1 MIANLIISAVV
12 AASVSTPEVVY
23 NVESEGKKVTNI
35 EMYSVTDGKYL
46 NRLCKIDFSYDEEG
60 DVIDKKTYVWDVKNS
75 EYVLKQTETFR
86 IKYLAEQ
93 YYFFYRRLFPIQL

>member
-75 EYVLKQTETFR
+75 EYVLKQTETF
-86 IKYLAEQ
+86 KGDKTKCDKLSS
-93 YYFFYRRLFPIQL
+93 FV

>member
-46 NRLCKIDFSYDEEG
+46 NRLCKIDFSYDEDG
-60 DVIDKKTYVWDVKNS
+60 DVIDLNS
-75 EYVLKQTETFR
+75 ATL
-86 IKYLAEQ
+86 
-93 YYFFYRRLFPIQL
+93 

>member
-46 NRLCKIDFSYDEEG
+46 NRLCKIDFSYDEDEER
-60 DVIDKKTYVWDVKNS
+60 DED
-75 EYVLKQTETFR
+75 
-86 IKYLAEQ
+86 EQ
-93 YYFFYRRLFPIQL
+93 

>member
-46 NRLCKIDFSYDEEG
+46 NRLCKIDFSYDEDG
-60 DVIDKKTYVWDVKNS
+60 DVIDKKTYEEFYK
-75 EYVLKQTETFR
+75 LKYCSTVVYMVPR
-86 IKYLAEQ
+86 A
-93 YYFFYRRLFPIQL
+93 

>member
-46 NRLCKIDFSYDEEG
+46 NRLCKIDFSYDEDG
-60 DVIDKKTYVWDVKNS
+60 DVIDKKTYVWDMKNS
-75 EYVLKQTETFR
+75 EYVLTQTEIFT
-86 IKYLAEQ
+86 K
-93 YYFFYRRLFPIQL
+93 

>member
-1 MIANLIISAVV
+1 MSLSDSLVSLSSFGTGVFGGASVSAESSPISV
-12 AASVSTPEVVY
+12 VSTPEVVY

-60 DVIDKKTYVWDVKNS
+60 DVVDKKTYVWDVKNS
-75 EYVLKQTETFR
+75 EYVLKQTETFT
-86 IKYLAEQ
+86 K
-93 YYFFYRRLFPIQL
+93 

>member
-1 MIANLIISAVV
+1 MIANLIISAVA

-46 NRLCKIDFSYDEEG
+46 NRLCKIDFSYDEDEER
-60 DVIDKKTYVWDVKNS
+60 DED
-75 EYVLKQTETFR
+75 
-86 IKYLAEQ
+86 EQ
-93 YYFFYRRLFPIQL
+93 

>member
-60 DVIDKKTYVWDVKNS
+60 DGT
-75 EYVLKQTETFR
+75 
-86 IKYLAEQ
+86 
-93 YYFFYRRLFPIQL
+93 

>member
-46 NRLCKIDFSYDEEG
+46 NRLCKIDFS
-60 DVIDKKTYVWDVKNS
+60 
-75 EYVLKQTETFR
+75 
-86 IKYLAEQ
+86 
-93 YYFFYRRLFPIQL
+93 

>member
-1 MIANLIISAVV
+1 MIANLIISAGV

-46 NRLCKIDFSYDEEG
+46 NRLCKIDFSYDEDG
-60 DVIDKKTYVWDVKNS
+60 DVIDKKTYVSFQNW
-75 EYVLKQTETFR
+75 R
-86 IKYLAEQ
+86 ID
-93 YYFFYRRLFPIQL
+93 

>member
-1 MIANLIISAVV
+1 MNIYLFIMIANLIISAVV

-60 DVIDKKTYVWDVKNS
+60 DVVDKKTYVWDVKNS
-75 EYVLKQTETFR
+75 EYVLKQTETFT
-86 IKYLAEQ
+86 K
-93 YYFFYRRLFPIQL
+93 

>member
-12 AASVSTPEVVY
+12 AASVSTPKVVY

-46 NRLCKIDFSYDEEG
+46 NRLCKIDFSYDEDG

-75 EYVLKQTETFR
+75 EYVLKQTETFT
-86 IKYLAEQ
+86 K
-93 YYFFYRRLFPIQL
+93 